1 MIKTRPRRTVSKEA
15 MHCPSFPSR
24 PRALAILVSAAA
36 LGMAAPGLATATDDA
51 SAQGVPQ
58 GEFADLS
65 IEELANIQV
74 TSVSKKPER
83 LLDAPASVFVI
94 TADDIRRAGA
104 ASLPDAL
111 RLAPNLQVAQVNG
124 ASYAITAR
132 GLNGGGN
139 SAPNKLLV
147 LVDGRSVY
155 TPLFS
160 GVFWDVQD
168 VMLEDI
174 DRIEVISGPG
184 GTLWGVNA
192 VNGVIN
198 ITTRSARDTQGSLAM
213 LRGASNGGDIAF
225 RQGGRSGE
233 HSWRVYGK
241 AQARGHTELASG
253 APIDDAWHAAQ
264 VGLRAD
270 WERGA
275 DRFSFIGNAN
285 RGAFEQPAPG
295 AIAVSGVNPG
305 LDTVDTRGLNLTGEW
320 VHTLEDGGNINV
332 QLYYDY
338 TRRRVPP
345 TFAQSLDIVDL
356 QVQHT
361 LAPIGAHSLAWGAN
375 ARYSWDRTEGSQ
387 YIAFLPERLNQTWL
401 SLFAQDDITLTPS
414 LRATI
419 GARVERNPYTGAEFL
434 PSARLSWSAAPGHA
448 FWAAASRAVR
458 APSRIDADTY
468 IPGRPPYVLAGGEN
482 VRSEVAK
489 VFELGYRGQP
499 LSRLSYSATL
509 FYNDYD
515 HLRTQELAPSL
526 TEVSFANLMEGHA
539 LGVEM
544 WGSFQATKAWRL
556 SGGLTAMRERMRLKQ
571 GSNDVG
577 GLRRVGLDPSHV
589 WQLRSNYSIDAA
601 REFEVAVRKVD
612 NLDSPA
618 VPGYTALDARFGWR
632 LRPNL
637 ELSVVGR
644 NLNGSHAEY
653 GGIATR
659 SEIPRTV
666 AVKLV
671 WQQ

>member
-1 MIKTRPRRTVSKEA
+1 MQPCYPRRP
-15 MHCPSFPSR
+15 CLR
-24 PRALAILVSAAA
+24 PLALLLGCALAAGAHA
-36 LGMAAPGLATATDDA
+36 Y
-51 SAQGVPQ
+51 QPQ
-58 GEFADLS
+58 GADFADLS

-94 TADDIRRAGA
+94 TAEDIRRSGA
-104 ASLPDAL
+104 ATLPEAL

-124 ASYAITAR
+124 PTYAITAR

-147 LVDGRSVY
+147 LVDGRSIY

-168 VMLEDI
+168 LMLEDI
-174 DRIEVISGPG
+174 ERIEVVSGPG

-198 ITTRSARDTQGSLAM
+198 ITTRSAHETQGSLAV
-213 LRGASNGGDIAF
+213 LRGASNGADLAF
-225 RQGGRSGE
+225 RQGGGRG
-233 HSWRVYGK
+233 HASWRVYGK
-241 AQARGHTELASG
+241 AQGRSHTELASG
-253 APIDDAWHAAQ
+253 APVDDAWHSGQ
-264 VGLRAD
+264 LGFRAD

-275 DRFSFIGNAN
+275 DRFSLNGNAN
-285 RGAFEQPAPG
+285 RGAFGQPRPG
-295 AIAVSGVNPG
+295 TIAVGGTDPQLG
-305 LDTVDTRGLNLTGEW
+305 TVDTRGVNLTAGW
-320 VHTLEDGGNINV
+320 QHALQDGGSLNF

-338 TRRRVPP
+338 TRREVPP
-345 TFAQSLDIVDL
+345 TFTESLDIVDL
-356 QVQHT
+356 EFQHT
-361 LAPIGAHSLAWGAN
+361 LAAIGAHSVAWGAN
-375 ARYSWDRTEGSQ
+375 VRYGRDRVQGSQ

-401 SLFAQDDITLTPS
+401 SLFAQDEIALTPA
-414 LRATI
+414 LRATL

-458 APSRIDADTY
+458 APSRIDADAF
-468 IPGRPPYVLAGGEN
+468 IPGRPPYILAGSPG

-499 LSRLSYSATL
+499 LPGLSYSATL

-515 HLRTQELAPSL
+515 HLRTQELLPSG
-526 TEVSFANLMEGHA
+526 TMVRFANLMEGHA
-539 LGVEM
+539 LGIEM
-544 WGSFQATKAWRL
+544 WGGYQATKAWRL
-556 SGGLTAMRERMRLKQ
+556 SGGLTAMREHVHLKP
-571 GSNDVG
+571 GSNDVAG
-577 GLRRVGLDPSHV
+577 ALRAGFDPSHSL
-589 WQLRSNYSIDAA
+589 QLRSTYSIDAS
-601 REFEVAVRKVD
+601 RDVELAVRKVGA
-612 NLDSPA
+612 LDIGP

-632 LRPNL
+632 PRPGL
-637 ELSVVGR
+637 ELSVAAT
-644 NLNGSHAEY
+644 NLNGSHPEY

-659 SEIPRTV
+659 SEAPRTV

-671 WQQ
+671 WQN

>member
-1 MIKTRPRRTVSKEA
+1 MQEPLPTLRL
-15 MHCPSFPSR
+15 
-24 PRALAILVSAAA
+24 RALAVLTAMALGAAA
-36 LGMAAPGLATATDDA
+36 APAAAQPANTASDSGQPPAD
-51 SAQGVPQ
+51 
-58 GEFADLS
+58 FADLS
-65 IEELANIQV
+65 IEELANIQI

-104 ASLPDAL
+104 ASLPEAL

-147 LVDGRSVY
+147 LIDGRSVY

-198 ITTRSARDTQGSLAM
+198 ITTRSARDTQGSLAV
-213 LRGASNGGDIAF
+213 LRGASNGADLAF

-233 HSWRVYGK
+233 GSWRVYGK
-241 AQARGHTELASG
+241 ARGRGHTELASG
-253 APIDDAWHAAQ
+253 APVDDGWHAAQ
-264 VGLRAD
+264 VGVRAD

-295 AIAVSGVNPG
+295 TIAVSGENPG
-305 LDTVDTRGLNLTGEW
+305 LDTIDTRGMNLTGEW
-320 VHTLEDGGNINV
+320 VHALEDGGNIDV

-338 TRRRVPP
+338 TRREAPP
-345 TFAQSLDIVDL
+345 TFMQSLDIVDL
-356 QVQHT
+356 QMQHT
-361 LAPIGAHSLAWGAN
+361 LAPIGAHRVAWGAN
-375 ARYSWDRTEGSQ
+375 ARYSWDRTKGSQ
-387 YIAFLPERLNQTWL
+387 YVAFLPERLNQTWL
-401 SLFAQDDITLTPS
+401 SLFAQDEIALTPA
-414 LRATI
+414 LRATV
-419 GARVERNPYTGAEFL
+419 GARVERNPYTGVEFL

-468 IPGRPPYVLAGGEN
+468 IPGRPPYVLAGGDQ
-482 VRSEVAK
+482 VRSEVSK

-499 LSRLSYSATL
+499 LPGLSYSATL

-515 HLRTQELAPSL
+515 HLRTQELAPSR
-526 TEVSFANLMEGHA
+526 TMVSFANLMDGHA

-544 WGSFQATKAWRL
+544 WGSYQASKAWRL
-556 SGGLTAMRERMRLKQ
+556 SGGLTALRERVRLKA
-571 GSNDVG
+571 GSNDVA

-612 NLDSPA
+612 DLDSPA

-637 ELSVVGR
+637 ELSVAGR
-644 NLNGSHAEY
+644 NLNGDHAEY

-671 WQQ
+671 WTN